1 MGSSRQLGI
10 YPGGIRASNI
20 LYFSKFI
27 ENMLPKVIK
36 GKVFKNYQELT
47 QEKYKDLIVMLKLC
61 SQGKD

>member
-27 ENMLPKVIK
+27 VIK